1 MDLDLLD
8 GTNNELTLVGQD
20 YVTLRVAE
28 QATTTGYA
36 WEDPEVYPCL
46 ELQSSNHGDFVTGYK

>member
-1 MDLDLLD
+1 MDLDMLD
-8 GTNNELTLVGQD
+8 ASDNALTLVGQD

-36 WEDPEVYPCL
+36 WNDPEVYPCL
-46 ELQSSNHGDFVTGYK
+46 ELQSSNLGDFVTGYK